1 VWLIGRAESRR
12 IFGFACKTMAI
23 SHRENA
29 IAPKAVQ
36 TLSSRPR
43 RACRVQVLLTRP
55 SRSGSFFDRV
65 IGFAESH
72 RIFGFACKT
81 MAISHRENAIAPKSV
96 QTLILTSEAR
106 VQSSSP
112 VTRTKKGTR
121 PSRSGSFFDRV
132 IGFAESHR
140 IFARKCHSAESRSN
154 ANPHLRGARA
164 EFKSCYPYQKEQNT
178 NWYSALFRIGKKLRR
193 IAPHFRFC
201 LQNDGDQP
209 SRKCHS
215 AESRSNSN
223 PHVRGA
229 CAEFKSC
236 YPYQKRNPTL
246 AVGFLF

>member
-1 VWLIGRAESRR
+1 MCGRNSAIPLPSFAGMAELADALDLGSSISDVQVQVLLPVPTKADRHPPVCFCFVWLIGRAESRR

-132 IGFAESHR
+132 IGFAESRR
-140 IFARKCHSAESRSN
+140 IFGFACKRWRSAIEKM
-154 ANPHLRGARA
+154 P
-164 EFKSCYPYQKEQNT
+164 
-178 NWYSALFRIGKKLRR
+178 
-193 IAPHFRFC
+193 
-201 LQNDGDQP
+201 
-209 SRKCHS
+209 
-215 AESRSNSN
+215 
-223 PHVRGA
+223 
-229 CAEFKSC
+229 
-236 YPYQKRNPTL
+236 
-246 AVGFLF
+246 